1 MKLTQWICLSFLA
14 AGIMSCNDDKS
25 DPYFQYTTDFTG
37 GKQGWGA
44 SFTQFA
50 TGADTT
56 QFQFKYEEVKAPVP
70 ADSATKK
77 VVKLTALNTNGEL
90 FPYVATK
97 VSGFAP
103 NTNYSTTFQIA
114 VQSNAPDTSARGKS
128 YIKAGAVGVQP
139 GRKVE
144 GGKNILNL
152 NKGTTDSTSGTDLIV
167 LGNIKTGQNA
177 TTFKEIQ
184 RSNQSV
190 PYKAKSNDKGELWV
204 IFGLDSRYKGAN
216 PLYIRAVQ
224 ATFIPTN

>member
-14 AGIMSCNDDKS
+14 VGAMSCNDDKS
-25 DPYFQYTTDFTG
+25 DPYFQYTTDFNG

-56 QFQFKYEEVKAPVP
+56 QFQFKYEEVKTPE
-70 ADSATKK
+70 DTLKK
-77 VVKLTALNTNGEL
+77 SVRLSALNTNGEL
-90 FPYVATK
+90 FRYVTQK
-97 VSGFAP
+97 ISGFAP
-103 NTNYSTTFQIA
+103 NTNYAVTFNVA
-114 VQSNAPDTSARGKS
+114 VRSNAPDSSVRGKS
-128 YIKAGAVGVQP
+128 YIKAGAVATQP
-139 GRKVE
+139 ARKVE

-177 TTFKEIQ
+177 TTYKDVV
-184 RSNQSV
+184 RSNQNV

-204 IFGLDSRYKGAN
+204 IFGLDSRFKGAN
-216 PLYIRAVQ
+216 PLIIRAVQ
-224 ATFIPTN
+224 ATFVPTN